1 MSSVPLPPVD
11 SQPDGEPRLDPMRT
25 WLVNGERKV
34 DRRRRFGIHGR
45 ARGMLVVDEP
55 QNGDAGRWHGLTS
68 SLTRHT
74 VRGGLSELKPEEQRV
89 ISLAYLQGRTNQ
101 EIADELGVSLTTAR
115 RRLWTA
121 LKRLEDYIAGVGVW
135 LTALL
140 VAAGAFLLTRVTRL
154 VNSVNALA
162 ASPDKAERLAAAVS
176 AGAVTVAALGIIAF
190 APDTLA
196 PNKVH
201 MTPGLPTT
209 TTEAKFVVQPADSQA
224 SPQAAPLTTLT
235 IGPTAVVAPLKT
247 KTQKDSNGQPETG
260 SSSSG
265 NQGANGC
272 HGNPTGAPAPTPV
285 RSHGNGPPVNP
296 PGKGGC
302 KALGGG

>member
-1 MSSVPLPPVD
+1 VSSVPLPPVE

-45 ARGMLVVDEP
+45 ARGMLVVDQP
-55 QNGDAGRWHGLTS
+55 QNGDVGRWHGLTS

-101 EIADELGVSLTTAR
+101 EIADELGVSVTTAR

-140 VAAGAFLLTRVTRL
+140 LAAGAFLLTRVTRL
-154 VNSVNALA
+154 VHSVNALA

-176 AGAVTVAALGIIAF
+176 AGVVTAAALGVIAF
-190 APDTLA
+190 APDAVA
-196 PNKVH
+196 PSKVH
-201 MTPGLPTT
+201 MNAGLPANSTD
-209 TTEAKFVVQPADSQA
+209 AKFVMPPDA
-224 SPQAAPLTTLT
+224 SQAAPLTTLT
-235 IGPTAVVAPLKT
+235 IGPTELLAPVKT
-247 KTQKDSNGQPETG
+247 KPQKESNGQPQTG
-260 SSSSG
+260 SSPAG
-265 NQGANGC
+265 NHGANGC

-302 KALGGG
+302 PALGGG